1 MLLSFHKFPSP
12 CGRTPAVSPAFP
24 WLPPKFVNSKIVAR
38 TIKNHKKS
46 AESTQNRSIQ
56 WISHPLSDAEKARR
70 ARLCGHGKS
79 GSGLVAI
86 CRKRGFGGAK
96 KADFS
101 RVWGRE
107 RSGNGLV
114 AVRSYHN
121 FSTLDARVLKLKVC
135 SSKDV
140 FLFTG
145 RAYTHNCSEGNERN
159 VNHAG
164 CKSGSPE

>member
-1 MLLSFHKFPSP
+1 MLLSFHKFPSSR
-12 CGRTPAVSPAFP
+12 GRTPAEPPASP
-24 WLPPKFVNSKIVAR
+24 WLPPKFVSSQIVAR
-38 TIKNHKKS
+38 TIKNHK
-46 AESTQNRSIQ
+46 NRKNQRKIVRFSCYRI
-56 WISHPLSDAEKARR
+56 PLATRKKPAVQGL
-70 ARLCGHGKS
+70 AGAA

-86 CRKRGFGGAK
+86 CRKRGFGRAK
-96 KADFS
+96 KTRFFKGL
-101 RVWGRE
+101 GRE
-107 RSGNGLV
+107 RSGSGLA
-114 AVRSYHN
+114 AVRSQHN

-145 RAYTHNCSEGNERN
+145 RAYTHNCSEGNERK

>member
-24 WLPPKFVNSKIVAR
+24 WLPPKFANPQIVAG
-38 TIKNHKKS
+38 TIKNRKKS
-46 AESTQNRSIQ
+46 AESTQKHSIQ
-56 WISHPLSDAEKARR
+56 RISHPLSA
-70 ARLCGHGKS
+70 
-79 GSGLVAI
+79 
-86 CRKRGFGGAK
+86 AK
-96 KADFS
+96 KARCA

-107 RSGNGLV
+107 RSGSGLA

-121 FSTLDARVLKLKVC
+121 FSTLDTRVLKLKVC

-145 RAYTHNCSEGNERN
+145 RAYTHNCSEGNERK

>member
-1 MLLSFHKFPSP
+1 MLLSFHKFPSSR
-12 CGRTPAVSPAFP
+12 GRTPAEPPASP
-24 WLPPKFVNSKIVAR
+24 WLPPKFVSSQIVAR
-38 TIKNHKKS
+38 TIKNHK
-46 AESTQNRSIQ
+46 NRKNQRKIVQFSCYRI
-56 WISHPLSDAEKARR
+56 PLATRKKPDAQGLAD
-70 ARLCGHGKS
+70 AA

-86 CRKRGFGGAK
+86 CRKRGGVGGAK
-96 KADFS
+96 KTDFS

-107 RSGNGLV
+107 RSGSGLV
-114 AVRSYHN
+114 AIRSQHN
-121 FSTLDARVLKLKVC
+121 FSTLDERVLKLKVC